1 MWGNT
6 RQARTAILHLDADI
20 LGAGM
25 SPRRKLSDARR
36 RQILKAAV
44 QVIAEKGLCDTGI
57 KDVADQAGT
66 SPALVIY
73 YFGKKDILLAEALS
87 FADERFY
94 AQTADAVAKM
104 SSARDRLVE
113 LVRSSCSVGEAE
125 DDFDEWVLWLDL
137 WARAPRDPDVA
148 RDRQAMD
155 RRWRT
160 TITGIVREGQAAGE
174 FAPVDPDAFA
184 LRIGALI
191 DGLAIQVVLQDPE
204 VDRQRMFDLCIDT
217 CSRELGFSWTR
228 EDRAAVTNPL
238 RGPGPGRRAPDGRVA
253 G

>member
-1 MWGNT
+1 
-6 RQARTAILHLDADI
+6 
-20 LGAGM
+20 M

-87 FADERFY
+87 YADEQFY
-94 AQTADAVAKM
+94 AQTADAVAELT
-104 SSARDRLVE
+104 SARDRLVE
-113 LVRSSCSVGEAE
+113 LVRSCSVGEAE

-148 RDRQAMD
+148 RDRAAMD
-155 RRWRT
+155 RRWRA
-160 TITGIVREGQAAGE
+160 TIGEIVRAGQSTGE
-174 FAPVDPDAFA
+174 FAALDADVFA
-184 LRIGALI
+184 LRLGALI
-191 DGLAIQVVLQDPE
+191 DGLAIQVVLHDPE
-204 VDRQRMFDLCIDT
+204 VSRERMFELCMDT
-217 CSRELGFSWTR
+217 CARELGVSWTSQ
-228 EDRAAVTNPL
+228 DQAAVTHAI
-238 RGPGPGRRAPDGRVA
+238 RPGAPDGRAA

>member
-1 MWGNT
+1 
-6 RQARTAILHLDADI
+6 
-20 LGAGM
+20 M

-44 QVIAEKGLCDTGI
+44 QVIADKGLCDTGI

-73 YFGKKDILLAEALS
+73 YFGKKDTLLAEALA
-87 FADERFY
+87 FAEERFY
-94 AQTADAVAKM
+94 AQTADAVAGL

-113 LVRSSCSVGEAE
+113 LVRCSCSVGEAD
-125 DDFDEWVLWLDL
+125 DDFDEWALWLDL

-155 RRWRT
+155 ERWRS
-160 TITGIVREGQAAGE
+160 TIGEIVRQGQAAGE
-174 FAPVDPDAFA
+174 FASVDPDTFA
-184 LRIGALI
+184 LRLAALI
-191 DGLAIQVVLQDPE
+191 DGLAILVVLRDPA
-204 VDRQRMFDLCIDT
+204 VSRDRMFDLCMDT
-217 CSRELGFSWTR
+217 CARELGFSWTA
-228 EDRAAVTNPL
+228 EDRAAVIDAVQ
-238 RGPGPGRRAPDGRVA
+238 RRAPDGRAA

>member
-1 MWGNT
+1 
-6 RQARTAILHLDADI
+6 
-20 LGAGM
+20 M

-73 YFGKKDILLAEALS
+73 YFGTKDALLAEALA
-87 FADERFY
+87 FAEDRFY
-94 AQTADAVAKM
+94 AHTADAVAGM
-104 SSARDRLVE
+104 ASARDRLVE
-113 LVRSSCSVGEAE
+113 LVRCSCSVGEAA

-137 WARAPRDPDVA
+137 WARAAHKPDVA

-160 TITGIVREGQAAGE
+160 TIGEIVRQGQAAGE
-174 FAPVDPDAFA
+174 FAPVDADAFA
-184 LRIGALI
+184 LRLAALI
-191 DGLAIQVVLQDPE
+191 DGLAILVVLKDPDVTRE
-204 VDRQRMFDLCIDT
+204 RMFDLCMQT
-217 CSRELGFSWTR
+217 CAGELGFSWTAADQELLTR
-228 EDRAAVTNPL
+228 PRRAAAS
-238 RGPGPGRRAPDGRVA
+238 G
-253 G
+253 

>member
-1 MWGNT
+1 MWVDTG
-6 RQARTAILHLDADI
+6 QARQAILHLDADI

-73 YFGKKDILLAEALS
+73 YFGKKDILLAEALA
-87 FADERFY
+87 FADEQFY
-94 AQTADAVAKM
+94 AQTADAVAEM
-104 SSARDRLVE
+104 TSARDRLVE
-113 LVRSSCSVGEAE
+113 LVRCSCSVGEAE
-125 DDFDEWVLWLDL
+125 DDFDEWALWLDL

-148 RDRQAMD
+148 RDRAAMD

-160 TITGIVREGQAAGE
+160 TIGEIVRQGQAAGE
-174 FAPVDPDAFA
+174 FAPVDADAFA
-184 LRIGALI
+184 LRLAALI
-191 DGLAIQVVLQDPE
+191 DGLAIQVVLQDPD
-204 VDRQRMFDLCIDT
+204 VSRDRMFDLCMDT
-217 CSRELGFSWTR
+217 CAKELGFSWTA
-228 EDRAAVTNPL
+228 EDRAAVT
-238 RGPGPGRRAPDGRVA
+238 RAAVTQTARRRAPDGRVA

>member
-1 MWGNT
+1 
-6 RQARTAILHLDADI
+6 
-20 LGAGM
+20 M

-73 YFGKKDILLAEALS
+73 DYGKKDVLLAEALS

-94 AQTADAVAKM
+94 AQTAGAVAELA
-104 SSARDRLVE
+104 SARDRLVE
-113 LVRSSCSVGEAE
+113 LVRRSCSVGESE

-148 RDRQAMD
+148 RDRAAMD

-160 TITGIVREGQAAGE
+160 TIGEIVREGQAAGE
-174 FAPVDPDAFA
+174 FTRIDPDAFA
-184 LRIGALI
+184 LRLAALI
-191 DGLAIQVVLQDPE
+191 DGLAIQVVLEDPE
-204 VDRQRMFDLCIDT
+204 VSGERMFDLCIDT
-217 CSRELGFSWTR
+217 CARELGFSWTA
-228 EDRAAVTNPL
+228 EDRTAAVTHAV
-238 RGPGPGRRAPDGRVA
+238 GRRAPDGRVA

>member
-1 MWGNT
+1 
-6 RQARTAILHLDADI
+6 
-20 LGAGM
+20 M

-57 KDVADQAGT
+57 KDVADRAGT

-87 FADERFY
+87 FADEGFY

-125 DDFDEWVLWLDL
+125 EDFDEWVLWLDL

-148 RDRQAMD
+148 RDRLALD

-160 TITGIVREGQAAGE
+160 SISEIVRDGQAAGE
-174 FAPVDPDAFA
+174 FAPVDAGLFA
-184 LRIGALI
+184 LRLAALM
-191 DGLAIQVVLQDPE
+191 DGLAILVVLKDPD
-204 VDRQRMFDLCIDT
+204 VDRERMFDLCVDT
-217 CSRELGFSWTR
+217 CARELGFSWTA
-228 EDRAAVTNPL
+228 EDRAQVGRPT
-238 RGPGPGRRAPDGRVA
+238 GRRVA
-253 G
+253 SG

>member
-1 MWGNT
+1 
-6 RQARTAILHLDADI
+6 
-20 LGAGM
+20 M
-25 SPRRKLSDARR
+25 SPRRKLTDARR

-73 YFGKKDILLAEALS
+73 YFGRKDILLAEALS

-94 AQTADAVAKM
+94 AETADAIAGLA
-104 SSARDRLVE
+104 SARARLVE
-113 LVRSSCSVGEAE
+113 LVLCSCWVGEGE

-148 RDRQAMD
+148 RDREAMD

-160 TITGIVREGQAAGE
+160 AIADIVRQGQAAGE
-174 FAPVDPDAFA
+174 FAPVDVDDFA
-184 LRIGALI
+184 LRLAALI
-191 DGLAIQVVLQDPE
+191 DGLAILVVLQDPE
-204 VDRQRMFDLCIDT
+204 VSRDRMFDLCMDT
-217 CSRELGFSWTR
+217 CARELGFSWTA
-228 EDRAAVTNPL
+228 EDRSRLIQAPKPSAAAS
-238 RGPGPGRRAPDGRVA
+238 GS
-253 G
+253 

>member
-1 MWGNT
+1 
-6 RQARTAILHLDADI
+6 
-20 LGAGM
+20 M

-73 YFGKKDILLAEALS
+73 YFGKKDVLLAEALS
-87 FADERFY
+87 FADEGFY

-125 DDFDEWVLWLDL
+125 EDFDEWVLWLDL

-148 RDRQAMD
+148 RDRQALD

-160 TITGIVREGQAAGE
+160 SITEIVRDGQAAGE
-174 FAPVDPDAFA
+174 FAPVDAELFA
-184 LRIGALI
+184 LRLAALM
-191 DGLAIQVVLQDPE
+191 DGLAILVVLKDPD
-204 VDRQRMFDLCIDT
+204 VDRERMFDLCIDT
-217 CSRELGFSWTR
+217 CARELGFSWTA
-228 EDRAAVTNPL
+228 EDRTAVTQGIP
-238 RGPGPGRRAPDGRVA
+238 RQTPDGRVA

>member
-1 MWGNT
+1 
-6 RQARTAILHLDADI
+6 
-20 LGAGM
+20 M

-73 YFGKKDILLAEALS
+73 YFGKKDVLLAEALS

-94 AQTADAVAKM
+94 AQTAGAVAELA
-104 SSARDRLVE
+104 SARDRLVE
-113 LVRSSCSVGEAE
+113 LVRRSCAVGESE

-148 RDRQAMD
+148 RDRAAMD

-160 TITGIVREGQAAGE
+160 TIGEIVREGQAAGE
-174 FAPVDPDAFA
+174 FSRIDPDAFA
-184 LRIGALI
+184 LRLGALI
-191 DGLAIQVVLQDPE
+191 DGLAIQVVLKDPE
-204 VDRQRMFDLCIDT
+204 VSRERMFDLCIDT
-217 CSRELGFSWTR
+217 CARELGFTWTA
-228 EDRAAVTNPL
+228 EDRAAAVTHAV
-238 RGPGPGRRAPDGRVA
+238 RHRAPDGRVA

>member
-1 MWGNT
+1 
-6 RQARTAILHLDADI
+6 
-20 LGAGM
+20 M

-36 RQILKAAV
+36 RQILDAAV

-94 AQTADAVAKM
+94 AQTAGAVAEM

-113 LVRSSCSVGEAE
+113 LVRCSCSVGEAE

-148 RDRQAMD
+148 RDRAAMD

-160 TITGIVREGQAAGE
+160 TIGEIVRQGQATGE
-174 FAPVDPDAFA
+174 FDKVDPAAFA
-184 LRIGALI
+184 LRLGALI

-204 VDRQRMFDLCIDT
+204 VTRDRMFDLCMEA
-217 CSRELGFSWTR
+217 CARELGFPWTP
-228 EDRAAVTNPL
+228 EDRAALLEGT
-238 RGPGPGRRAPDGRVA
+238 RHRAPDGRVA

>member
-1 MWGNT
+1 
-6 RQARTAILHLDADI
+6 
-20 LGAGM
+20 M

-87 FADERFY
+87 FADEKFY
-94 AQTADAVAKM
+94 AQTAEAVAEM
-104 SSARDRLVE
+104 ASARDRLVE
-113 LVRSSCSVGEAE
+113 LVRCSCSVGEAE

-148 RDRQAMD
+148 GTA
-155 RRWRT
+155 RRW
-160 TITGIVREGQAAGE
+160 TGAGGSPSPRSS
-174 FAPVDPDAFA
+174 ARARPPASSS
-184 LRIGALI
+184 G
-191 DGLAIQVVLQDPE
+191 
-204 VDRQRMFDLCIDT
+204 
-217 CSRELGFSWTR
+217 STR
-228 EDRAAVTNPL
+228 PSSPC
-238 RGPGPGRRAPDGRVA
+238 GWPP
-253 G
+253 

>member
-1 MWGNT
+1 
-6 RQARTAILHLDADI
+6 
-20 LGAGM
+20 M

-73 YFGKKDILLAEALS
+73 YFGKKDTLLAEALA

-94 AQTADAVAKM
+94 AKTADAVAEL

-113 LVRSSCSVGEAE
+113 LVRRSCSVGEAE

-155 RRWRT
+155 ERWRT
-160 TITGIVREGQAAGE
+160 TIGEIVRQGQASGE
-174 FAPVDPDAFA
+174 FAGLDPDAFA
-184 LRIGALI
+184 LRLAALI
-191 DGLAIQVVLQDPE
+191 DGLAILVVLRDPA
-204 VDRQRMFDLCIDT
+204 VSRDRMFDLCMDA
-217 CSRELGFSWTR
+217 CARELGFPWTA
-228 EDRAAVTNPL
+228 EDRAAVSQGARP
-238 RGPGPGRRAPDGRVA
+238 RAPDGRVA

>member
-1 MWGNT
+1 
-6 RQARTAILHLDADI
+6 
-20 LGAGM
+20 M

-73 YFGKKDILLAEALS
+73 YFGKKDVLLAEALA
-87 FADERFY
+87 FADEQFY
-94 AQTADAVAKM
+94 ATTADAVARL

-113 LVRSSCSVGEAE
+113 LVRCACSVGEAE

-148 RDRQAMD
+148 RDRQALD
-155 RRWRT
+155 RRWRD
-160 TITGIVREGQAAGE
+160 TITGIVHEGQAGGE
-174 FAPVDPDAFA
+174 FAAVDADDFA
-184 LRIGALI
+184 LRLAALI
-191 DGLAIQVVLQDPE
+191 DGLAILVVLRDPA
-204 VDRQRMFDLCIDT
+204 VTRDRMFDLCMDT
-217 CSRELGFSWTR
+217 CARELGFPWTP
-228 EDRAAVTNPL
+228 EDRAALT
-238 RGPGPGRRAPDGRVA
+238 RSAAAQATG
-253 G
+253 

>member
-1 MWGNT
+1 
-6 RQARTAILHLDADI
+6 
-20 LGAGM
+20 M

-73 YFGKKDILLAEALS
+73 YFGKKDILLAEALA
-87 FADERFY
+87 FADEQFY
-94 AQTADAVAKM
+94 AQTADAVAEM

-113 LVRSSCSVGEAE
+113 LVRCSCSVGEDEE
-125 DDFDEWVLWLDL
+125 DFEEWVLWLDL

-155 RRWRT
+155 QRWRT
-160 TITGIVREGQAAGE
+160 TIAGIVRQGQAGGE

-184 LRIGALI
+184 LRLAALI
-191 DGLAIQVVLQDPE
+191 DGLAILVVLRDPA
-204 VDRQRMFDLCIDT
+204 VSRDRMFDLCMET
-217 CSRELGFSWTR
+217 CARELAFPWTP
-228 EDRAAVTNPL
+228 EDRAALTRPVQRTT
-238 RGPGPGRRAPDGRVA
+238 PDGRVA